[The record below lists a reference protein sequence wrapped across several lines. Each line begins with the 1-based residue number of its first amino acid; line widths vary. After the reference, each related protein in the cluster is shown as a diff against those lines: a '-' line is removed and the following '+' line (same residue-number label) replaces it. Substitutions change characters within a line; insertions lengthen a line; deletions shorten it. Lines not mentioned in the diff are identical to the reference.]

1 MTEPNPTTGPGGAGT
16 PAGGL
21 EGQLQRL
28 EAAIEAL
35 GTRLGAVEAS
45 LELVQDI
52 KRFQP
57 LQQLLAAGDLEAADR
72 ETARLLPELLGRS
85 AEAVAPDDLERCP
98 IPPLRIIDQ
107 LWSQASAGR
116 FGFAAQ
122 ARLYRELGGTLESLS
137 ALDEALFSRFRARVG
152 WQGGRAFALL
162 EEPPALGEAPPE
174 GHLPLRCWYTAYGLK
189 AANLLMA
196 RLIEGGL

>member
-1 MTEPNPTTGPGGAGT
+1 MTDPTPSTGPGGDNS

-21 EGQLQRL
+21 EGQLQHL

-85 AEAVAPDDLERCP
+85 AEAVEPDDLERFP

-107 LWSQASAGR
+107 LWSQASGGR
-116 FGFAAQ
+116 FGFASQ
-122 ARLYRELGGTLESLS
+122 ARLYRELGGTLETLS
-137 ALDEALFSRFRARVG
+137 ALDEGLFSRFRARVG

-162 EEPPALGEAPPE
+162 EEPPAPDEAAPD
-174 GHLPLRCWYTAYGLK
+174 GHLPLRCWYTAYGFK

-196 RLIEGGL
+196 RLLEGGL

>member
-1 MTEPNPTTGPGGAGT
+1 MTDPTPTTGTDGAGT

-35 GTRLGAVEAS
+35 GTRLSAVEAS

-52 KRFQP
+52 RRFQP
-57 LQQLLAAGDLEAADR
+57 LQLLLAAGDLEAADR

-107 LWSQASAGR
+107 LWSQASGGR

-122 ARLYRELGGTLESLS
+122 ARLYRELGGTLETLS
-137 ALDEALFSRFRARVG
+137 ALDEGLFSRFRERVG

-162 EEPPALGEAPPE
+162 EEPPAPDAATPD
-174 GHLPLRCWYTAYGLK
+174 GHLPLRCWYTGYGFK

-196 RLIEGGL
+196 RLLEGGL